1 MKIGKTYIEFISEK
15 KSKKKSPAAQI
26 KKLTKKQK
34 TLIDKSKDIKD
45 EVSKLAADKDKN
57 PEDKL
62 TSLLLKNKIN
72 QTEID
77 GQKIAIQKQ
86 QIALNSKI
94 KGVKKKKKS
103 MPKNEQLSA
112 YADEISL
119 EEGLFG
125 WLSGVF
131 KNPGLKR
138 KVRKLKDELVRTRIE
153 LGNLKLEGDPIE
165 EFEAELKAKNDKYT
179 TSRNNNRSTNNQNGA
194 NAHELRIKTLENSEE
209 TIISG
214 MDALSQENEILQKY
228 VDKIKLEARM
238 ESNNAIIRAADTH
251 IARVIKKIQIKDKKA
266 IKQMDGEIE
275 NLMKQDESYM
285 SYLNESILNEEDSY
299 SDYPEIAKKNA
310 QKAIDWK
317 EKYGRD
323 EVDAGTAVGWARAH
337 QLAKGEN
344 ISGETVKRMS
354 SFNRHRKN
362 STIATEYKDTPW
374 KDKGYVSWLI
384 WGGTEGVD
392 WAMKKSK
399 EIDTMKESKQMKHIK
414 PLDIKP
420 LNEAVKYE
428 TKGYKVGDKIK
439 TNIAEWEIVETDY
452 KPKETFA
459 SPFVFKGKEMEQQ
472 PLNVKRTTKGAVG
485 YKVTDGAKY
494 PMFGF
499 LYQYKGNLGSKSLI
513 TKLAIMDVDESVV
526 TEKLA
531 RGLKPLLTLGSTITK
546 KVGEDALLDLS
557 DKFDR
562 IDDEYA
568 GTIASWLDMAI
579 ELMQDGY
586 PGDATK
592 KLKQFNKACK
602 DVLNGKEV
610 GSAFESVVA
619 EGNYNMEDIYDLIS
633 HHRFDKDFKKLSTK
647 DKEWVEN
654 DAKERGFNESLLES
668 DVANMYYSLI
678 DELYEAKPGPKPY
691 HRGLDDDEIEDKK
704 AQIKKQTDM
713 DDDDS
718 SAYKEMPG
726 DKEARKKGE
735 VKTSK
740 HVKKYHELYGDKKDE
755 SEISEKAKPFAFA
768 IADWFNA
775 VEKAGNFKNIGKE
788 LKAAGYEF
796 EFEDNKNNPA
806 YKVEHDGATFAIAN
820 KKYWGRQHN
829 AIEKKIG
836 DTAIGWVFPN
846 DTYNESIEESVVY
859 NSSNTKPIAAKKAKK
874 EFGHLLPKP
883 NKGIEPYVF
892 AVIKTQARNYRLVI
906 KSGSYVAHEFMTNLK
921 DDGILTAEIVQSAV
935 DNIIKLNPDEFNES
949 VVTENRELMKI
960 DSYLST
966 KDEEVLI
973 DFLDDAYGNSDDR
986 KTRKEWED
994 ARNDL
999 SYGELVDYAVAHAE
1013 NFGMDLQDIED
1024 AIEVYEAKKINERK
1038 TISSSKISMMGA
1050 KILRKISIGTIFDT
1064 EDGEYEITDY
1074 GRQANAF
1081 KEFEA
1086 EHNGKQ
1092 VKVKLTAMY
1101 GVTLEVTDDIRSAR
1115 FNKEVRLNSII
1126 LESAVNEAESIK
1138 VGKYIKTQYGYFY
1151 KRVDGKVGGQE
1162 AFVEIKKGKAGK
1174 RKTSIHDTVD
1184 FEIVDKDVAFESAVN
1199 EEKIKYAKGK
1209 TYQSS
1214 GHWTVMVDSN
1224 SSICDIRVN
1233 SQAAWRLDPHDDRE
1247 ETWELLDGGRQR
1259 ATIYFRRGSI
1269 DKFAQQMFDLN
1280 DRTTWGNKTKLTA
1293 KDYADIIRVWID
1305 MKKANESMITE
1316 KRYPSFN
1323 FGMKKQY
1330 NADDINQMYGFWGT
1344 LDIHME
1350 TEEIEEIWNDVW
1362 GILTKNWKFSDAGAL
1377 YYLNAKAGRWL
1388 ADKVWND
1395 INSQISQPDA
1405 IDMILSDYARP
1416 SKWKAWSKEYNEFAQ
1431 EELAEHVILEK
1442 AEGDRGPIS
1451 DPKIEKALKT
1461 KSEETGVPIGIIRI
1475 IMRRGMA
1482 AWKTGH
1488 RPGATEQQWGYA
1500 RVNAFLTKGAG
1511 TWGDADK
1518 DVAKEVRDGGHD
1530 KGLKS

>member
-299 SDYPEIAKKNA
+299 SDYPETAKKNA

-374 KDKGYVSWLI
+374 KDKGHVSWLI

-399 EIDTMKESKQMKHIK
+399 EIDTMKESKQMKHIE

-459 SPFVFKGKEMEQQ
+459 SPFVFKGKEMEQL
-472 PLNVKRTTKGAVG
+472 PLNAKRTTKGAVG

-494 PMFGF
+494 PIFGF

-526 TEKLA
+526 
-531 RGLKPLLTLGSTITK
+531 
-546 KVGEDALLDLS
+546 
-557 DKFDR
+557 
-562 IDDEYA
+562 
-568 GTIASWLDMAI
+568 
-579 ELMQDGY
+579 
-586 PGDATK
+586 
-592 KLKQFNKACK
+592 
-602 DVLNGKEV
+602 
-610 GSAFESVVA
+610 A
-619 EGNYNMEDIYDLIS
+619 EGNYNMEDIYDLIA
-633 HHRFDKDFKKLSTK
+633 HHRFDKDFEKLSSK
-647 DKEWVEN
+647 DKEWVKN

-668 DVANMYYSLI
+668 DMADMYYSLI

-704 AQIKKQTDM
+704 AQIKKQSDM

-755 SEISEKAKPFAFA
+755 S
-768 IADWFNA
+768 
-775 VEKAGNFKNIGKE
+775 
-788 LKAAGYEF
+788 
-796 EFEDNKNNPA
+796 
-806 YKVEHDGATFAIAN
+806 
-820 KKYWGRQHN
+820 
-829 AIEKKIG
+829 
-836 DTAIGWVFPN
+836 
-846 DTYNESIEESVVY
+846 
-859 NSSNTKPIAAKKAKK
+859 
-874 EFGHLLPKP
+874 
-883 NKGIEPYVF
+883 
-892 AVIKTQARNYRLVI
+892 
-906 KSGSYVAHEFMTNLK
+906 
-921 DDGILTAEIVQSAV
+921 
-935 DNIIKLNPDEFNES
+935 
-949 VVTENRELMKI
+949 VVTENKELMKI
-960 DSYLST
+960 DSYLNT
-966 KDEEVLI
+966 KDESVLV

-986 KTRKEWED
+986 RTRREWEA
-994 ARNDL
+994 ARNYL
-999 SYGELVDYAVAHAE
+999 SYGELVDYAVTHAE

-1024 AIEVYEAKKINERK
+1024 AVEVYEHKINERK

-1162 AFVEIKKGKAGK
+1162 AFVEIKKGKEGK

-1184 FEIVDKDVAFESAVN
+1184 FEIVDKDVAFESVVN

-1224 SSICDIRVN
+1224 SSMCDIRVN
-1233 SQAAWRLDPHDDRE
+1233 SSAGWRLDPHDDRE

-1305 MKKANESMITE
+1305 MKKANESVITE

-1344 LDIHME
+1344 LDVHME

-1362 GILTKNWKFSDAGAL
+1362 GILTKGWKFSDAGAL

-1518 DVAKEVRDGGHD
+1518 DVAKEVRDGGYD